1 MYGLMMSAKEFSLDD
16 PEEDMVAL
24 DLRMK
29 SGKNKSKQKHDEKMI
44 YEPRGI
50 RGIIYQKV

>member
-1 MYGLMMSAKEFSLDD
+1 MYVLTMSAKEFSFDD

-29 SGKNKSKQKHDEKMI
+29 SGRNRSKQKHDERMI
-44 YEPRGI
+44 YGPREI
-50 RGIIYQKV
+50 WGII

>member
-1 MYGLMMSAKEFSLDD
+1 MSAKEFSLDD

-29 SGKNKSKQKHDEKMI
+29 SGKNISKQKHDEGMM
-44 YEPRGI
+44 YVPRGI
-50 RGIIYQKV
+50 QGIIYQKI

>member
-1 MYGLMMSAKEFSLDD
+1 MYGLTMYVKEFSLDD

-29 SGKNKSKQKHDEKMI
+29 SGRNTSKQKHDERTI
-44 YEPRGI
+44 YRP
-50 RGIIYQKV
+50 